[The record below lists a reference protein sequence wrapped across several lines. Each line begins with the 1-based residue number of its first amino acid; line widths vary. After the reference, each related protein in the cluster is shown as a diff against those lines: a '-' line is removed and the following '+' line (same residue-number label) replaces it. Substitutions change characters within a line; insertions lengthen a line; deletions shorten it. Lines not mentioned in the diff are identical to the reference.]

1 MQPTQRSGDR
11 GPKGYRHGGPANVP
25 SAAYYRLERGSGREQ
40 PVIPPTAIFETW
52 KAAVRTIDC
61 SKNPCT
67 TTVTPDSNPAINDW
81 DVGLGSDPVPAG
93 LTHQLCGAE
102 VRGDMF

>member
-1 MQPTQRSGDR
+1 MQPNPAVGGQRTKGVPDTADR
-11 GPKGYRHGGPANVP
+11 PMFPALHIE
-25 SAAYYRLERGSGREQ
+25 RLERGSGREQ

-61 SKNPCT
+61 SKNPGT

-81 DVGLGSDPVPAG
+81 DVG
-93 LTHQLCGAE
+93 
-102 VRGDMF
+102 